1 MSQYSQ
7 LFKAYDIRGTSP
19 IINEKVY
26 YFSGFSFV
34 EQILKIEKLPLT
46 VIVARDC
53 RLTSPKFYDALIQG
67 IIDAGGEVIGI
78 GHCTTD
84 TLYAATLLFKCSG
97 CMVTASHNP
106 KDDNGIKIVKKIPQM
121 LGLESGLDKVRDVV
135 LSVIDETV
143 LPQISESEVHELA
156 RRQVIEFFVSKIK
169 EIGDSN
175 EIDEILAWQN
185 RKLKIAV
192 DCGNG
197 VGGFIMPYIQK
208 LYTNI
213 EFIPLFWDLDGNFPN
228 HPADPQNINNLIDL
242 KKVVLEQK
250 CDFGIA
256 FDGDGDR
263 AFFVDENGEPLPG
276 DFLVA
281 LFAETFLKDKKQG
294 KYPEFNNAVVY
305 CQPGSRLAIDVITEN
320 DGVAIPSKQGH
331 TYIKSEVDKYKAIY
345 GGEFSGHHYFGQFGS
360 MDSGAIAVSLMIK
373 IYVTQNKKFSD
384 LFARYADEYFVSDL
398 MNLKIPEG
406 QTFSDVKAKIE
417 SYFHDARISEMD
429 GVSVFYPEW
438 KFNMRPSNT
447 EPLIR
452 FILETTGVDSVQ
464 EKIELVRRIG
474 GV

>member
-1 MSQYSQ
+1 MSKYFE

-19 IINEKVY
+19 VINEKVY
-26 YFSGFSFV
+26 YFSGFSLV
-34 EQILKIEKLPLT
+34 QQILRMEELPLT
-46 VIVARDC
+46 IIVARDC
-53 RLTSPKFYDALIQG
+53 RLTSQSFYDSLIQG
-67 IIDAGGEVIGI
+67 ITDAGAEVIAI

-84 TLYAATLLFKCSG
+84 TLYAATLLYQCSG

-106 KDDNGIKIVKKIPQM
+106 KDDNGIKIVKKVPQM
-121 LGLESGLDKVRDVV
+121 LGLEGGLDKVRDTV
-135 LSVIDETV
+135 LSVIDETP
-143 LPQISESEVHELA
+143 LPQINSSKVNELA
-156 RRQVIEFFVSKIK
+156 RNQVIDFFVTKIQ
-169 EIGDSN
+169 EIGDSAD
-175 EIDEILAWQN
+175 IDKMLVSQN

-197 VGGFIMPYIQK
+197 MGGFIMPYIEQ
-208 LYTNI
+208 LYSNI
-213 EFIPLFWDLDGNFPN
+213 EFVPLFWKLDGNFPN

-281 LFAETFLKDKKQG
+281 LFAETLLKDKKQG
-294 KYPEFNNAVVY
+294 KYTEFNNAVVY

-373 IYVTQNKKFSD
+373 IYATRGKKFSD
-384 LFARYADEYFVSDL
+384 LFARYADEYFVSEL
-398 MNLKIPEG
+398 MNLRIPEG
-406 QTFSDVKAKIE
+406 QTFAEVKERIE
-417 SYFHDARISEMD
+417 EYFHDARISEMD

-452 FILETTGVDSVQ
+452 FILETTGVDSTQ
-464 EKIELVRRIG
+464 DKIELVRRVG

>member
-1 MSQYSQ
+1 MTQHFQ

-19 IINEKVY
+19 IINKKVY
-26 YFSGFSFV
+26 YFSGFAFV
-34 EQILKIEKLPLT
+34 QQIIKEENLPLT

-53 RLTSPKFYDALIQG
+53 RLTSPEFYDALVQG
-67 IIDAGGEVIGI
+67 ITDAGAEVIAI

-84 TLYAATLLFKCSG
+84 TLYAATLLYQCSG

-106 KDDNGIKIVKKIPQM
+106 KDDNGIKIVKKVPQM
-121 LGLESGLDKVRDVV
+121 LGLEGGLDKVRDTV
-135 LSVIDETV
+135 LAVIDETE
-143 LPQISESEVHELA
+143 LPQIATATTNELA
-156 RRQVIEFFVSKIK
+156 RNQVIDFFITKIQ
-169 EIGDSN
+169 EVGDSA
-175 EIDEILAWQN
+175 ETDDTLTLQN

-197 VGGFIMPYIQK
+197 MGGYIMPYIK
-208 LYTNI
+208 ELYTNI
-213 EFIPLFWDLDGNFPN
+213 EFVPLFWELDGNFPN

-242 KKVVLEQK
+242 KKAVIDQK

-281 LFAETFLKDKKQG
+281 LFAETLLKDKKQG

-384 LFARYADEYFVSDL
+384 LFARYTDEYFVSDL
-398 MNLKIPEG
+398 MNLKIPAG
-406 QTFSDVKAKIE
+406 QTFADVKSRIE
-417 SYFHDARISEMD
+417 EYFHDARISEMD
-429 GVSVFYPEW
+429 GVSIFYPDW
-438 KFNMRPSNT
+438 KFSMRPSNT

-452 FILETTGVDSVQ
+452 FILETTSIDSVQ
-464 EKIELVRRIG
+464 NKIELVRRVG